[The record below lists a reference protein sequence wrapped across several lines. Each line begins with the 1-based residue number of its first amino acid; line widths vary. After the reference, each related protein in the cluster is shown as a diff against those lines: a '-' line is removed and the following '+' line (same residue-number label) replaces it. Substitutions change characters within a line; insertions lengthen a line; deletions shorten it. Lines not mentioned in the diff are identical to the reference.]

1 MAAMDVDE
9 STATNALDA
18 AINELRRSPIE
29 GPHPTSASD
38 ARAWADARGYAWGD
52 DPAHLAAFLECEAR
66 AAKLAA
72 AKRARAAPAGA
83 VRKLRAAALARELGA
98 ADADCASTDAALA
111 FAVARAEAGG
121 PALGADPAPATPEQR
136 AKLEAVRDAM
146 RTDYGL
152 RRRMMLK
159 RCDVTVQAFLWSDSA
174 RGNEDAIVSAVA
186 AARDAIGGEPPPLA
200 VDDALAMSRR
210 RARDIAARLE
220 QPISATSKVTV
231 DAPMKS
237 VVIGAVPDR
246 GGHAHKQRPSA
257 RDMMPAWQ
265 QRTEGGGKGGK
276 GRGGGGRGR
285 GGGGGKGRGG
295 GRGKGKRK

>member
-1 MAAMDVDE
+1 MEIEA
-9 STATNALDA
+9 TATNALDA
-18 AINELRRSPIE
+18 ALTELRRSPIE

-52 DPAHLAAFLECEAR
+52 DAAHLAAFLECEAR

-83 VRKLRAAALARELGA
+83 VRKLRAAALARSSA
-98 ADADCASTDAALA
+98 RRTPTARRRTPWRR
-111 FAVARAEAGG
+111 VRRRRAEAGG

-146 RTDYGL
+146 RTDYAL

-159 RCDVTVQAFLWSDSA
+159 RCGATVQAFLWSDSA

-186 AARDAIGGEPPPLA
+186 AARDAIGGEPPPSPSTTRA
-200 VDDALAMSRR
+200 RARG
-210 RARDIAARLE
+210 ARDIAAAR
-220 QPISATSKVTV
+220 A
-231 DAPMKS
+231 
-237 VVIGAVPDR
+237 
-246 GGHAHKQRPSA
+246 AHLRHVQ
-257 RDMMPAWQ
+257 AWQ
-265 QRTEGGGKGGK
+265 QRTEGGKGGK
-276 GRGGGGRGR
+276 GRGAAGRG

-295 GRGKGKRK
+295 GRGKKRANEF

>member
-1 MAAMDVDE
+1 MEIEA
-9 STATNALDA
+9 TATNALDA
-18 AINELRRSPIE
+18 ALTELRRSPIE

-52 DPAHLAAFLECEAR
+52 DAAHLAAFLECEAR

-83 VRKLRAAALARELGA
+83 VRKLRAAALELGA
-98 ADADCASTDAALA
+98 ADADRAPTDAA
-111 FAVARAEAGG
+111 RRSPPPGRG
-121 PALGADPAPATPEQR
+121 RRPGLGADPAPATPEQR

-237 VVIGAVPDR
+237 VIIGAVPDR

-276 GRGGGGRGR
+276 GRGGGRGR

>member
-1 MAAMDVDE
+1 
-9 STATNALDA
+9 
-18 AINELRRSPIE
+18 
-29 GPHPTSASD
+29 
-38 ARAWADARGYAWGD
+38 
-52 DPAHLAAFLECEAR
+52 
-66 AAKLAA
+66 
-72 AKRARAAPAGA
+72 
-83 VRKLRAAALARELGA
+83 
-98 ADADCASTDAALA
+98 
-111 FAVARAEAGG
+111 
-121 PALGADPAPATPEQR
+121 
-136 AKLEAVRDAM
+136 M

-186 AARDAIGGEPPPLA
+186 AARDAIGSEPPPLA

-276 GRGGGGRGR
+276 GRGGGRGR